1 MIVGLV
7 GKPSAGKSTFFKAA
21 TLAEVEIANYP
32 FTTIEKNEGVAYVKV
47 EDVAREFSKT
57 SNPKEGYVLG
67 SYRFVPVKLIDV
79 AGLVPDAHK
88 GKGRGNQFLD
98 DLRQADVLI
107 HIVDASGS
115 LNAQGE
121 PIGDGEYE
129 PINDIQFLETELD
142 MWYLE
147 ILKKGWE
154 RFARKIQ
161 QEQLELA
168 EALAK
173 QLSGLKV
180 TEEHIKEA
188 QRELNLYKNILS
200 WEEKDLVALAINP
213 RKKTKP
219 ILIAANKID
228 RKSSEKNIQ
237 KLKQENKEYKIV
249 PCSAEA
255 ELALKEAAKKE
266 IIEYIPGEE
275 EFSIKKELT
284 EKQKEAL
291 EFIKKEVLARY
302 KSTGVQEVLNTAVF
316 NLLEYIAVFPGGMN
330 KLEDSKGN
338 VLPDCFLLPKES
350 TALDFAYHLH
360 TDFGKNFI
368 KAFDVRTKRVI
379 GKEHKLKHKD
389 IIEIAARK

>member
-1 MIVGLV
+1 MQVGIVGKANV
-7 GKPSAGKSTFFKAA
+7 GKSTFFKAA

-129 PINDIQFLETELD
+129 PIKDILFLETELD

-200 WEEKDLVALAINP
+200 WEEKDLVALAINL

-275 EFSIKKELT
+275 EFSIRKEPT

-316 NLLEYIAVFPGGMN
+316 SLLGYIAVFPGGMN